1 MFSHF
6 FTDVFITLALPPQT
20 WSPYAHF
27 VGPPLD
33 QFSASGAA
41 GCFSSCIYGRRGMQT
56 LSWPVELSARRKV
69 LQGRWEACKDLG
81 LAGDGGES
89 VNEAS
94 SQEVVVLVGI
104 HTPW

>member
-1 MFSHF
+1 
-6 FTDVFITLALPPQT
+6 
-20 WSPYAHF
+20 
-27 VGPPLD
+27 
-33 QFSASGAA
+33 
-41 GCFSSCIYGRRGMQT
+41 MQT

-94 SQEVVVLVGI
+94 SQEAVELVGI